1 MDAPTADRIWRRT
14 LEGVAVA
21 LADPHA
27 IMPNALDALARAHGA
42 RAAILSHDARRDFA
56 ALAARV
62 NAIAHW
68 GLARGLK
75 PGERIALVSAAGPD
89 MALAWLGL
97 TKIGAV
103 VALVPPDLAGAPLA
117 HALAAS
123 GALWALADGARRDGV
138 RVAKPEGMRPLAAS
152 FEAFVAECSLGP
164 RTPPDLAPEHRPR
177 LADPALLVY
186 TSGTTGMPKAAI
198 VSHARIVRTAH
209 WFAGLAQMT
218 TEDRLYNCLPL
229 HHSVGGI
236 GALFA
241 PLVKGGSV
249 VVAGGFSKRRFWRDV
264 ADFDC
269 TMIQYIGDLCRILL
283 KDDAPT
289 PAHRLRLAVGNGL
302 GADIW
307 AEFQRRFAIPAILEF
322 YASTEGN
329 FALANVEG
337 RIGKIGRAPKTHG
350 APAIVLVRHDAD
362 ADAPLRGPDGLCVAC
377 KADEPGEALG
387 RIARDSAAAIEGYTD
402 AAASAKKIVRD
413 VVEKGD
419 AFWRSGDLLA
429 RDGDGFY
436 AFVDRIGD
444 TFRWRGENVAT
455 MEVEAALRAAPGVQD
470 CVAYGVAVP
479 HADGKAGMAAVTPK
493 GPLDLA
499 ALLAAADTLPRHAR
513 PLFLRVVG
521 AVEATS
527 TFKPKRAALAA
538 EGFDPARVKDALYVY
553 DAASGGYVTLD
564 GARHHAIAHG
574 EIGVGWGRAETPSP
588 VLRENSRA

>member
-1 MDAPTADRIWRRT
+1 MDTPTADRIWRRT

-27 IMPNALDALARAHGA
+27 IMPNALDALASAYGA
-42 RAAILSHDARRDFA
+42 RAAILSHDARLDFA
-56 ALAARV
+56 ALAAQV
-62 NAIAHW
+62 NAVAHW

-75 PGERIALVSAAGPD
+75 RGDRVALVSAAGPD

-103 VALVPPDLAGAPLA
+103 VALVPPDLTGAPLA

-123 GALWALADGARRDGV
+123 GALWVLADVARRDGV
-138 RVAKPEGMRPLAAS
+138 RAAKPEGMRALAGS

-164 RTPPDLAPEHRPR
+164 GTPPDLGIERRPR
-177 LADPALLVY
+177 LNDPALLVY

-218 TEDRLYNCLPL
+218 SQDRLYNCLPL

-249 VVAGGFSKRRFWRDV
+249 AVAGGFSKRRFWREV

-283 KDDAPT
+283 KDEAPT
-289 PAHRLRLAVGNGL
+289 PAHRLRLAIGNGL
-302 GADIW
+302 SADIW
-307 AEFQRRFAIPAILEF
+307 AAFQARFAIRAILEF

-329 FALANVEG
+329 IALANVEG

-350 APAIVLVRHDAD
+350 APAIALVRHDAD
-362 ADAPLRGPDGLCVAC
+362 SDAPSRGADGLCVAC
-377 KADEPGEALG
+377 AAGEPGEALG
-387 RIARDSAAAIEGYTD
+387 RIALDSAAAIEGYTD
-402 AAASAKKIVRD
+402 AAASANKIVRD
-413 VVEKGD
+413 VVKTGD

-429 RDGDGFY
+429 RDGEGFY
-436 AFVDRIGD
+436 SFVDRIGD

-455 MEVEAALRAAPGVQD
+455 MEVESALRAAPGVED

-479 HADGKAGMAAVTPK
+479 HADGRAGMAALTLK
-493 GPLDLA
+493 GPLDLSG
-499 ALLAAADTLPRHAR
+499 LIAAAEALPRHAR
-513 PLFLRVVG
+513 PLFLRIVGVV
-521 AVEATS
+521 AATA

-538 EGFDPARVKDALYVY
+538 DGFDPARVKDALYVF
-553 DAASGGYVTLD
+553 DAGSGGYASLD
-564 GARHHAIAHG
+564 SESHRAIMNG
-574 EIGVGWGRAETPSP
+574 EITVGWGRA
-588 VLRENSRA
+588 